1 MIINGCFVIVLLWGN
16 VGEDSNFLLKAFL
29 LSGTDEFIVIV
40 LNGQEE
46 VTNRRLAYYCFIYL
60 NRLSMIYVTIL
71 HEEHNL
77 RLSKGFLGLFRTLQV
92 ASSGLFPCWLRYMY
106 RDCWVADLLWLDTL
120 RIYQSSTAYILRS
133 LMSFFFRGVWWVAG
147 VF

>member
-1 MIINGCFVIVLLWGN
+1 MAVLLLFYYE
-16 VGEDSNFLLKAFL
+16 VMLVRTQIFFSK
-29 LSGTDEFIVIV
+29 LSYFQVLMNSFSSSWTDKRKLQI
-40 LNGQEE
+40 GGWH
-46 VTNRRLAYYCFIYL
+46 YYCFIYL

-92 ASSGLFPCWLRYMY
+92 ASSGLFPCFLRYMY